1 MRKFLLKLAIFFR
14 YLMRGL
20 HSADVEAFEGKSK
33 ESEDGVGIEQQQET
47 NNVYKDLLKGEVTQA
62 VKELRYE
69 MYQAERKSH
78 EYRYNGGGSSEK
90 VQKAIPKNI
99 LINEGEKLYLIQRN
113 WEEVSTLTDIE
124 KQIEDVVSEE
134 KRNYGERILHEYV
147 LSVARSFLPSYKIE
161 EFTKKLVI
169 KKLNDE
175 YILDFYTSM
184 HKDPYNKRQSMF
196 VQQIMSIENGDN
208 RNSIVDIESVSF
220 ITKDAYGADD
230 LHQFIFDELK
240 FNKVSRFNGDF
251 VIDFTGRLKETEDLT
266 IEFYD
271 SEAERKNNSHEMR
284 DGATVDMES
293 LVEIKQANQYDADKA
308 MELINEKIEE

>member
-1 MRKFLLKLAIFFR
+1 MKKFLLKLAIFFR

-33 ESEDGVGIEQQQET
+33 ESKDGVGVEQQQET

-69 MYQAERKSH
+69 MYHAERKSH

-90 VQKAIPKNI
+90 VQKTAPKNI
-99 LINEGEKLYLIQRN
+99 LMNEGEELFLIQRN
-113 WEEVSTLTDIE
+113 WEEVSTLEDIQE
-124 KQIEDVVSEE
+124 QIENVVAED

-161 EFTKKLVI
+161 EFAKKLVV
-169 KKLNDE
+169 KKLDDKF
-175 YILDFYTSM
+175 ILDFYISA

-196 VQQIMSIENGDN
+196 VQQIINIENGDT
-208 RNSIVDIESVSF
+208 RNSIVDINEVSF
-220 ITKDAYGADD
+220 VTKDAYGSDD
-230 LHQFIFDELK
+230 LHQFIFDDLK
-240 FNKVSRFNGDF
+240 YNKVARFNGDF
-251 VIDFTGRLKETEDLT
+251 VIDFIGRLKGTEDLT

-271 SEAERKNNSHEMR
+271 PKAERKNNLHEMR

-293 LVEIKQANQYDADKA
+293 LMEIKQANQYDADKA
-308 MELINEKIEE
+308 MELIKEKIEE